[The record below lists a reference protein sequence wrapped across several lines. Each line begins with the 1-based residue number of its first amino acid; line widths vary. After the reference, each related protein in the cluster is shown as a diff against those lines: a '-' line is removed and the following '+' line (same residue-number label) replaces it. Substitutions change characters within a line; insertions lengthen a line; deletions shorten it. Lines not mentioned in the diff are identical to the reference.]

1 MSVLLSDRDITFPHY
16 IILKAS
22 AGAGKT
28 RALTNRYVQFLL
40 SEKIQNNKLKNILA
54 ITFSNN
60 ATRQMKERI
69 LKILKNLYEK
79 DQETIKEFS
88 TLLNIDEDKLSLKAK
103 ETIEKILNNYS
114 DFQVKTIDS
123 FMATLFKA
131 SSTDFGYTPDFEI
144 IMNNEETL
152 TYAFELFMSDAK
164 EGSDI
169 LDTLI
174 KTVELISESKKEN
187 STYMWDTAKEILKT
201 FREFYRKEVSTLKR
215 LVFEDALLKKK
226 EEVEKRLRRIME
238 EIIYQVKNSGL
249 QVSKKCQVFDKFPK
263 ILEKGDFHILIDK
276 GIKNNLVKKDESKIL
291 QYKHIQSLWTEFQKL
306 VEEYAVLYSNT
317 YYFPYYGVYR
327 DFKDKLERV
336 KLREGKV
343 FIEDITRLIANYL
356 SGMVPDIYFRLSE
369 RIYHFLIDEFQDTSQ
384 LQWHNLY
391 PLIENSLSVKGSLF
405 VVGDT
410 KQAIYTFRNADY
422 RIMKELESTNLFPG
436 AKKIVSELDINYRS
450 GGRIVEFVEEVFKK
464 RLPVNEKYRDAT
476 KSGLTDF
483 KQVPRDEKKN
493 KGYVELKA
501 FNPSDDGNNNRED
514 ETKEEKIYLLD
525 VINDLKK
532 RGYSYSD
539 MAVLSYKNNSIIMLS
554 QWLNENNIE
563 ILSYS
568 SLDVRKRKV
577 SDELLHLLRFLDS
590 PLDDFSFSV
599 FLKGNIYLNYL
610 KFLQPSASGGEVR
623 VSLQPDTVRQC
634 HSATVL
640 QCVFGQSDID
650 QFLIKYRD
658 SAEPLYKTFREEYPQ
673 IWQRDFEELFRLTGY
688 LPLYDLLSMAMSKFR
703 VFEAMPEEEATFI
716 KFLELAI
723 YFEGKGMSSIKD
735 FIEFFSG
742 HGEDEKVWNISMPSE
757 VDAVRLMTVH
767 KAKGLEF
774 PAVIFYMYESRPDSK
789 LYYMKEDGE
798 TFSVIKINKEMTKN
812 SGILK
817 NFQDKI
823 SLESKID
830 KLNTLYVALTRA
842 EEELY
847 VFTSLNKKNEAPV
860 ELFFSEERTTF
871 GDKLAPEEVARLKAR
886 EKETPP
892 QILPITHSFM
902 KGEFPVEEGEIHI
915 EEKQRGELI
924 HKVLSCIDYLEMGSE
939 INSFLSEKIKE
950 KIERLNRETVWK
962 VSYEE
967 IEAILKALQKT
978 PLKKYF
984 IPLAGRII
992 RNEIEFTSPAGELF
1006 RMDRLVIDRD
1016 TVTVIDYKT
1025 GHPAE
1030 EEYLRHEEQV
1040 RHYKKLLRDVYR
1052 EKSVKG
1058 FLYYI
1063 DMDKVVEV

>member
-144 IMNNEETL
+144 IMNNNEVL
-152 TYAFELFMSDAK
+152 TYAFELFMRDAK
-164 EGSDI
+164 EGSI
-169 LDTLI
+169 VLNNLI
-174 KTVELISESKKEN
+174 ETVERISMSKSGN
-187 STYMWDTAKEILKT
+187 SAYMWDASKEILMT
-201 FREFYRKEVSTLKR
+201 FKNLYGKESSTLKI
-215 LVFEDALLKKK
+215 FTFDDSLLQRKK
-226 EEVEKRLRRIME
+226 EIEDKLRNIMK
-238 EIIYQVKNSGL
+238 EIIYRVNNSSL
-249 QVSKKCQVFDKFPK
+249 QRNRSCKILDKFPE
-263 ILEKGDFHILIDK
+263 ILDKGDFHVLVDCGLDRCPVNIPK
-276 GIKNNLVKKDESKIL
+276 GKGQAEIS
-291 QYKHIQSLWTEFQKL
+291 QYEYIYGLWKEFQKI
-306 VEEYAVLYSNT
+306 VEEYTELYSNI
-317 YYFPYYGVYR
+317 YYLPYYGIYS
-327 DFKDKLERV
+327 DFKEKLQRV

-343 FIEDITRLIANYL
+343 FIEDITRLIASFL
-356 SGMVPDIYFRLSE
+356 SNMVPDIYFRLSE

-658 SAEPLYKTFREEYPQ
+658 SEEPLYKTFREEYPQ

-812 SGILK
+812 SGTLK

-860 ELFFSEERTTF
+860 ELLFSEERTTF

-924 HKVLSCIDYLEMGSE
+924 HKVLSWIEYLESE
-939 INSFLSEKIKE
+939 GLSEKIKE
-950 KIERLNRETVWK
+950 RIDRLNQETVWK